1 MSSIRNYSIL
11 IIISSIVNILQFYNI
26 ELTLNVSNLMLFCI
40 SISTSIFNYIIFNDL
55 HFEIK
60 NNLNLYL
67 YPNYYPSNKKIN
79 QYILIANSFVFFI
92 SSSFYIYYYW
102 INMDY
107 NNPELFKVFCMA
119 IFTLLVISCSI
130 IILHYA
136 FTEIF
141 TLASILINNM
151 LFNYTHNLPLFA
163 NS

>member
-1 MSSIRNYSIL
+1 
-11 IIISSIVNILQFYNI
+11 
-26 ELTLNVSNLMLFCI
+26 
-40 SISTSIFNYIIFNDL
+40 
-55 HFEIK
+55 
-60 NNLNLYL
+60 
-67 YPNYYPSNKKIN
+67 
-79 QYILIANSFVFFI
+79 
-92 SSSFYIYYYW
+92 
-102 INMDY
+102 MDY

-163 NS
+163 NSKDVFKQTPSCWVCNKVLLKTEYTTQIHCPCNKLFHSKCIERYLLLHKNICPDGHRIEKFKNEV